1 MVNGPTWRLVVDQPA
16 CIASGKCVS
25 LAPKHFS
32 IEAAGA
38 RLIKALVEP
47 GAAVID
53 AAESCPVNAIR
64 VYCALS
70 GEQIAPSSLD

>member
-1 MVNGPTWRLVVDQPA
+1 MVDQPA

-32 IEAAGA
+32 LEPAGA
-38 RLIKALVEP
+38 RPVTTLVEP

-53 AAESCPVNAIR
+53 AAESCPVEAIR
-64 VYCALS
+64 VFCALS